1 MRSRREVLRVL
12 GWSGA
17 GAVFGS
23 MLGCGQ
29 GGGTASKTENLENR
43 DILVKPQL
51 AVDGGSATGTGAA
64 PGGACGLPSET
75 PAGSTCGKADAQAAA
90 TQGDVADAGAS
101 DGSAGPDAG
110 PGAQGG
116 LEPSKTEEAVVKIE
130 LTHDVI
136 CPWCRIGHHRL
147 KQAIVAAGRTPESVE
162 VVYRAFLLDP
172 DVPADGV
179 DLRQRLAEKYGAASL
194 DGMFE
199 RVTQIGRG
207 DGLTFDFAKV
217 TRTPNTISAH
227 MLVEAAPTAAKTAFL
242 DRLHTAY
249 FERGDDIGNRE
260 VLLGHW
266 VDAGLARGDGERA
279 LDDAALRGRV
289 TAEAAGQ
296 ARAGV
301 RGVPFFRIGA
311 TTVSGAQSVAV
322 LADAIRKA

>member
-1 MRSRREVLRVL
+1 MRSRREVLRVIA
-12 GWSGA
+12 WSGA
-17 GAVFGS
+17 GLV
-23 MLGCGQ
+23 LGAGVACSRERALDGALGNLDHQ
-29 GGGTASKTENLENR
+29 GIAAGAQKGAARLVPAPTPEGAMAGGG
-43 DILVKPQL
+43 
-51 AVDGGSATGTGAA
+51 
-64 PGGACGLPSET
+64 CGLPEPDAPSA
-75 PAGSTCGKADAQAAA
+75 AGPTCGGDALAAA
-90 TQGDVADAGAS
+90 ER
-101 DGSAGPDAG
+101 
-110 PGAQGG
+110 GG
-116 LEPSKTEEAVVKIE
+116 GEKAEPTNEVPVKVE

-147 KQAIVAAGRTPESVE
+147 KQAMAAAGRPVE

-172 DVPADGV
+172 DVPAEGV

-199 RVTQIGRG
+199 RVTQIGNG

-227 MLVEAAPTAAKTAFL
+227 MLVDAAPAAAKTAFL

-249 FERGDDIGNRE
+249 FERGDDIGSRE

-266 VDAGLARGDGERA
+266 VEVGLAKVDGERA
-279 LDDAALRGRV
+279 LDDAALRARV

-311 TTVSGAQSVAV
+311 TTVSGAQSSAV

>member
-1 MRSRREVLRVL
+1 MRSRREVLRVIA
-12 GWSGA
+12 WSGA
-17 GAVFGS
+17 GAVLGS
-23 MLGCGQ
+23 ALGCGQ
-29 GGGTASKTENLENR
+29 GGDAVSKVENLGNR
-43 DILVKPQL
+43 DESPGAALP
-51 AVDGGSATGTGAA
+51 APAAPDGVATATGAA

-75 PAGSTCGKADAQAAA
+75 APGSSCGGADAKAASTSADAAA
-90 TQGDVADAGAS
+90 GGASAGADARDGAT
-101 DGSAGPDAG
+101 AA
-110 PGAQGG
+110 
-116 LEPSKTEEAVVKIE
+116 KEAIVRIE

-147 KQAIVAAGRTPESVE
+147 KQAIVAAGRSAETVE

-172 DVPADGV
+172 DVPPEGA

-199 RVTQIGRG
+199 RVTQIGKG

-217 TRTPNTISAH
+217 RRTPNTISAH
-227 MLVEAAPTAAKTAFL
+227 MLVEAAPAAAKTALL

-249 FERGDDIGNRE
+249 FERGDDIGSRE
-260 VLLGHW
+260 VLLAHW
-266 VDAGLARGDGERA
+266 VEVGLAKPDGERA
-279 LDDAALRGRV
+279 LDDAALRTRV

-322 LADAIRKA
+322 LAEAIRKA

>member
-1 MRSRREVLRVL
+1 M
-12 GWSGA
+12 
-17 GAVFGS
+17 
-23 MLGCGQ
+23 
-29 GGGTASKTENLENR
+29 
-43 DILVKPQL
+43 
-51 AVDGGSATGTGAA
+51 
-64 PGGACGLPSET
+64 
-75 PAGSTCGKADAQAAA
+75 
-90 TQGDVADAGAS
+90 
-101 DGSAGPDAG
+101 
-110 PGAQGG
+110 
-116 LEPSKTEEAVVKIE
+116 KIE

-147 KQAIVAAGRTPESVE
+147 KQAIVAAGRSPETVE

-172 DVPADGV
+172 DVPPGGV

-199 RVTQIGRG
+199 RVTQIGKS

-227 MLVEAAPTAAKTAFL
+227 MLVEAAPMAVKTAFL

-249 FERGDDIGNRE
+249 FERGDDIGSRE
-260 VLLGHW
+260 VLLAHW
-266 VDAGLARGDGERA
+266 VEVGLAKVDGERA
-279 LDDAALRGRV
+279 LDDAALRARV

-322 LADAIRKA
+322 LAEAIRNA

>member
-1 MRSRREVLRVL
+1 MRSRREVLRVIA
-12 GWSGA
+12 WSGA
-17 GAVFGS
+17 GAVLGS
-23 MLGCGQ
+23 ALGCGQ
-29 GGGTASKTENLENR
+29 GGDAVSKNENLENR
-43 DILVKPQL
+43 EGL
-51 AVDGGSATGTGAA
+51 AQPTVAASAPSERA

-75 PAGSTCGKADAQAAA
+75 PPGSSCGGADARSAA
-90 TQGDVADAGAS
+90 TSGDAGGEAAG
-101 DGSAGPDAG
+101 DGA
-110 PGAQGG
+110 
-116 LEPSKTEEAVVKIE
+116 TEAKEAILKIE

-147 KQAIVAAGRTPESVE
+147 KQAITAAGRSPETVE

-172 DVPADGV
+172 DVPPEGV

-199 RVTQIGRG
+199 RVTQIGKG

-227 MLVEAAPTAAKTAFL
+227 MLVDAAPAAAKTALL

-249 FERGDDIGNRE
+249 FERGDDIGSRE
-260 VLLGHW
+260 VLLAHW
-266 VDAGLARGDGERA
+266 VELGLARVDGERA
-279 LDDAALRGRV
+279 LDDAALRARV

-322 LADAIRKA
+322 LADAIRRA